1 MQETGTPWTPRV
13 GGYVIVN
20 ATGEAGVVMDIT
32 GSDEDPWFVVAV
44 EHQPLRDHPAIPPTP
59 PLRTYSLEDLSPAPR
74 P

>member
-1 MQETGTPWTPRV
+1 MQETGTPWTPHV

-32 GSDEDPWFVVAV
+32 GSDEDRRFVVAV
-44 EHQPLRDHPAIPPTP
+44 EHQPLRDHPAVPTT
-59 PLRTYSLEDLSPAPR
+59 PLRTYGLEDLSPAPR